1 MIKGVIF
8 DFNGTLFYDTHL
20 HDRAWDLFL
29 ANRRLELSNS
39 EKSSKMHGKNNS
51 QIFKGLFEEEL
62 SKEEIKNL
70 ILEKENLYQELCLQ
84 GPMELAPGAIEFLEF
99 LGDQE
104 IPFTIATASDRYN
117 VDFYF
122 KNLPLTK
129 YFEFDKVIYNDG
141 TIPSKPSPEIFMRA
155 MQVLNILPEET
166 MILEDSI
173 SGIKAAENSNAKTII
188 IADSAEHDYEEM
200 SHQRIKHFDEINRG
214 LFKI

>member
-1 MIKGVIF
+1 MIRGVIF

-29 ANRRLELSNS
+29 ENRGLKLSNS
-39 EKSSKMHGKNNS
+39 EKSSKIHGKNNS
-51 QIFKGLFEEEL
+51 QIFKGLFGEGL

-70 ILEKENLYQELCLQ
+70 IVEKEGLYQELCQ
-84 GPMELAPGAIEFLEF
+84 KESMELAPGAIEFLEF
-99 LGDQE
+99 LGGQM
-104 IPFTIATASDRYN
+104 IPFTIATASDLYN
-117 VDFYF
+117 VEFYF
-122 KNLPLTK
+122 KNLPLAK

-141 TIPSKPSPEIFMRA
+141 SMKSKPSPEIFIRA

-173 SGIKAAENSNAKTII
+173 SGIRAAENSNAKTII
-188 IADSAEHDYEEM
+188 IVDSAEHDYGEM